1 MNDMNNNITLYTVS
15 EVAKIIRT
23 HKAYVYSL
31 IKSNKLPAITNLG
44 SMKVRHEALYNFLV
58 ANEGNDLTDPYDVK
72 PYDVTGGDC

>member
-23 HKAYVYSL
+23 NKAYVYSL
-31 IKSNKLPAITNLG
+31 IKSKKLPAITLG
-44 SMKVRHEALYNFLV
+44 SKKVRHEALYNFL
-58 ANEGNDLTDPYDVK
+58 AENEGNDLTDPFNVK